1 MKLTFENNKGEKV
14 SVEFD
19 KNAIT
24 DTELELDI
32 NLALEPLVE
41 ALKVKITKES

>member
-1 MKLTFENNKGEKV
+1 MKLTYENNKGEKF
-14 SVEFD
+14 SVEFAKD
-19 KNAIT
+19 AIT

-41 ALKVKITKES
+41 ALKAKIAKES